1 MLKCVV
7 LLNHSGGSSDTHC
20 QDADDRSNFADTVL
34 RRWSEVTVKTRF
46 YNYLLS
52 LFTIAVFASA
62 CVQSALAQWPTDF
75 VDDSDFYVELGAKF
89 LNRPGDDLG
98 LPLLSDSVTNEVF
111 ISSGE
116 ITDLG
121 TNAGA
126 EVRFGKRGRHGRRW
140 EIRTTVANW
149 DAQNS
154 VAGANLT
161 SPLTPGFSP
170 DSVETDYDSRLFSVE
185 LSFKRSV
192 RPGVVLFAGPR
203 FISLRED
210 FEFTS
215 ESFVPAPP
223 FGLFEV
229 DTFNSIETRN
239 NLYGFQVGGEF
250 NLPVSRSFYINS
262 FIRAGGFSNPTRFRS
277 VASTTVAAEV
287 QNELTKNT
295 GSFVGEVGGRV
306 LFDIVPGCVST
317 HIGYEATWLD
327 GIALAPTQFNTN
339 TTGEVVTANTPF
351 FQGITFGIG
360 FRR

>member
-1 MLKCVV
+1 MLRSLVGSEMCIRD
-7 LLNHSGGSSDTHC
+7 SGSSDSHC
-20 QDADDRSNFADTVL
+20 QDVDDRSKCADTVL
-34 RRWSEVTVKTRF
+34 RRWSEVTVKTPF
-46 YNYLLS
+46 YNFLLS

-62 CVQSALAQWPTDF
+62 CVQSAFAQWPTDF

-126 EVRFGKRGRHGRRW
+126 EVRFGKRGRNGRRW

-149 DAQNS
+149 DSQNS
-154 VAGANLT
+154 IAGDNLT
-161 SPLTPGFSP
+161 SPLFPGFSP
-170 DSVETDYDSRLFSVE
+170 DEVNTDYDSRLFSVE
-185 LSFKRSV
+185 LSFKRAV
-192 RPGVVLFAGPR
+192 RPGIVLFAGPR

-215 ESFVPAPP
+215 ETFVATPP
-223 FGLFEV
+223 FGASEI
-229 DTFNSIETRN
+229 DTFNSFETRN
-239 NLYGFQVGGEF
+239 GLYGFQVGGEF

-277 VASTTVAAEV
+277 VATTTIAGTPGTDIE
-287 QNELTKNT
+287 NELTKNT
-295 GSFVGEVGGRV
+295 GSFVGEIGGRV
-306 LFDIVPGCVST
+306 LFDLVPGCVST
-317 HIGYEATWLD
+317 HIGYEAT
-327 GIALAPTQFNTN
+327 
-339 TTGEVVTANTPF
+339 
-351 FQGITFGIG
+351 
-360 FRR
+360 